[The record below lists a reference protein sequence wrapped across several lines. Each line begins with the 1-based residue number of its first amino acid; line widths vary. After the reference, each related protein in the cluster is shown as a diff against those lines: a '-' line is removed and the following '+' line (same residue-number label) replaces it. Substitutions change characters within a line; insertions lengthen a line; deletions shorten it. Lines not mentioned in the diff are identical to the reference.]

1 MMTEEDIKRLHKVT
15 SKYTRVHMFKMM
27 KKREPIIKQKLS
39 KIEAEEVETEK
50 YIERE
55 MEELY
60 PSEDIGL
67 FLSSAKVVKEEV
79 KKYNDFLNSSF
90 FNEIVTDAISHED
103 ILIEKEKVTYTDSTS
118 KKDFSYKLGTKKE
131 D

>member
-1 MMTEEDIKRLHKVT
+1 MITEEDIKRLHKVT

-27 KKREPIIKQKLS
+27 KKRELIIKQKLS

-67 FLSSAKVVKEEV
+67 FPSSAKVVKEE
-79 KKYNDFLNSSF
+79 
-90 FNEIVTDAISHED
+90 
-103 ILIEKEKVTYTDSTS
+103 VTYTDSTS

-131 D
+131 Y